1 MNTALSFSRICREVI
16 EKDGDTVT
24 MTNETQETPLH
35 LAAMN
40 EHERVV
46 ELLLSSGAD
55 RKLSYMTS
63 AQNTQNLKTNGT

>member
-1 MNTALSFSRICREVI
+1 MRIYIFSIYNLLRICREII
-16 EKDGDTVT
+16 ERDGETVS

-40 EHERVV
+40 DHERVV

-55 RKLSYMTS
+55 RG
-63 AQNTQNLKTNGT
+63 AHI

>member
-1 MNTALSFSRICREVI
+1 MNTKLSFSRICTEII
-16 EKDGDTVT
+16 EKDGDTLT
-24 MTNETQETPLH
+24 MTNEAQETPLH

-55 RKLSYMTS
+55 RGLSYMTL
-63 AQNTQNLKTNGT
+63 AQDT